1 MEQFIELFRQNQKKK
16 FSYVIFVLIS
26 YLNIIFNINMLY
38 SENMQEKQLNFIQR
52 SKLSKIMKFGADA
65 DIYMDK
71 K

>member
-1 MEQFIELFRQNQKKK
+1 
-16 FSYVIFVLIS
+16 
-26 YLNIIFNINMLY
+26 MLY

-65 DIYMDK
+65 DINMDK